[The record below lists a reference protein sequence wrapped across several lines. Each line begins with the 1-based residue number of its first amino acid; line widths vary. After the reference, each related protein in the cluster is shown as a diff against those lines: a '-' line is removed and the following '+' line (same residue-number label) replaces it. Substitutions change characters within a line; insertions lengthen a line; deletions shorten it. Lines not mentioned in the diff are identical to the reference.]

1 MNTSS
6 TREFTAHDGCTKS
19 DAVLA
24 RVLTSLTGWK
34 SVQRSRCSA
43 RSDRPPGWA
52 YSPAKIQKQVNWS
65 CCCTQQAVFQCR
77 CNTSKCVVEGLK
89 ENPQQIPRLQ
99 LLGLQFFSVLLLKR
113 HFHKLYI
120 IVYWRFYSDFDFLKK
135 SDSDFAQ
142 AVVSSWTLKGELHGM
157 GFNGRAASFKP
168 YVTKNNAKSQMQ
180 WCKAHR
186 HWILEQWRRVLGS
199 DKWSDGWVL
208 AVGRRTIL
216 FWLHF
221 AKC

>member
-1 MNTSS
+1 MSRSYLLLTSARYEGDFLLRVVVYGLGDGLQPLVSLGSWAVNTSS

-120 IVYWRFYSDFDFLKK
+120 IIYWRFYSDFDF
-135 SDSDFAQ
+135 F
-142 AVVSSWTLKGELHGM
+142 
-157 GFNGRAASFKP
+157 
-168 YVTKNNAKSQMQ
+168 
-180 WCKAHR
+180 
-186 HWILEQWRRVLGS
+186 
-199 DKWSDGWVL
+199 
-208 AVGRRTIL
+208 
-216 FWLHF
+216 
-221 AKC
+221 